1 MRRRTKKTIFS
12 LIFILALLV
21 TFYVYQYA
29 EPQINNQI
37 GKITGSAVSQSEIVK
52 EQVKP
57 SEIYFASE
65 TNLTAL
71 MIPFIESAE
80 NSLDC
85 ALYDMGREV
94 NTALYEKSKN
104 IPVRIVKDDETKL
117 IEGKFKA
124 DKYGLM
130 HNKFCIKDGNVVW
143 TCSFNPTKGGEKND
157 NNVLILYSYSMAE
170 VYSDEFEEM
179 WDGKFKGG
187 DKIKYSDIYLNNEL
201 YEVRFC
207 PEDNC
212 ADLVVEELLK
222 AKKSIHF
229 MTFSFTH
236 PLIVDLLIAKNKEGV
251 IVEGATEAQRRN
263 MQYEAYPKL
272 IENGISVSLDTNKY
286 LLHHKVFIIYE
297 NTVITGSFNPSKN
310 GDENNDENL
319 IVIHS
324 PSIAKLF
331 VEEFGRLSS

>member
-1 MRRRTKKTIFS
+1 MNKRIQKTIYTLMF
-12 LIFILALLV
+12 LLALLI
-21 TFYVYQYA
+21 TYYGYQYA

-37 GKITGSAVSQSEIVK
+37 DKITGSAVSQSGIVK
-52 EQVKP
+52 EEVKP
-57 SEIYFASE
+57 TEVYFASE
-65 TNLTAL
+65 TNLTVL

-80 NSLDC
+80 KSLDC

-94 NTALYEKSKN
+94 NKALYEKSKQ

-117 IEGKFKA
+117 IEGKFKT

-143 TCSFNPTKGGEKND
+143 TGSFNPTKGGEKND

-170 VYSDEFEEM
+170 VYEDEFNEM
-179 WDGKFKGG
+179 WDGVFKGG

-201 YEVRFC
+201 YNVRFC

-212 ADLVVEELLK
+212 ADLVVEELSK
-222 AKKSIHF
+222 AKKSIYF

-236 PLIVDLLIAKNKEGV
+236 PLIIDLLIEKNKEGV
-251 IVEGATEAQRRN
+251 VVEGVVEAQRKN
-263 MQYEAYPKL
+263 MEYEAYQEL
-272 IENGISVSLDTNKY
+272 VDNGINVGLDTNKY
-286 LLHHKVFIIYE
+286 LLHHKVFIIDE
-297 NTVITGSFNPSKN
+297 NTVITGSFNPTKG
-310 GDENNDENL
+310 GDEKNDENL

-324 PSIAKLF
+324 PSIAKLY
-331 VEEFGRLSS
+331 EGEFERVSS